1 MPVSKNWANLKSFLR
16 KTYNREVNEW
26 FRDEPENVPDNSTPR
41 KQSKRACL
49 ILPKETQNTALIKTL
64 TFRYVVQ
71 QVHLRPEVFGTPV
84 EPYQEKVA
92 FRPHVHLYFR
102 QDASAVA
109 NGRRAMEGEISFRL
123 IDETSET
130 MTEAKAKALALD
142 IKRELATGNGYIW
155 KKGKYSIVCQDPE
168 NGLNLKIYA
177 LNELEGIEVVQKLY
191 DIIGKPYDETK
202 VRIVEPKRDSE
213 TNPSGNNLV
222 YGKLR
227 RKKRWRPIGNVRFQ
241 YAVLTVHGMPH
252 RIILVDRTKRYLNA
266 LEWV

>member
-26 FRDEPENVPDNSTPR
+26 FRDEPEAVPDNSTPR
-41 KQSKRACL
+41 KNAKRACL

-84 EPYQEKVA
+84 EPYQESVT

-102 QDASAVA
+102 QDASAVS

-123 IDETSET
+123 INETSET

-155 KKGKYSIVCQDPE
+155 KKGKYRIICKDPA
-168 NGLNLKIYA
+168 NGLNQSVLA
-177 LNELEGIEVVQKLY
+177 LNETEGIELIKKLY
-191 DIIGKPYDETK
+191 DIIEKPYNEEK
-202 VRIVEPKRDSE
+202 VRVSEPKKDSV
-213 TNPSGNNLV
+213 TNPISNNLV

-227 RKKRWRPIGNVRFQ
+227 KEKRWRPIGNVRFQ
-241 YAVLTVHGMPH
+241 YAVLTVHGMQN
-252 RIILVDRTKRYLNA
+252 RIVLVDRSKTFLNA
-266 LEWV
+266 LEWA